1 MNYFSTALLIKVI
14 SAFIASIGF
23 SIILK
28 INRRHVFIGG
38 VCGMITYVIYYT
50 IVFFADS
57 FFAAALVSTAF
68 TTLFSEIL
76 ARVKKAPTLV
86 FILPGVIPT
95 VPGGDLYRAMRCLI
109 LSEFTGAF
117 ENLLITLEIGLGIA
131 GGIVAT
137 STLFGLCYDTFKKI
151 KSSSKIKKEG

>member
-1 MNYFSTALLIKVI
+1 MNYFSTALLVKVI

-28 INRRHVFIGG
+28 INRRHVLIGG

-50 IVFFADS
+50 VVFFAGS
-57 FFAAALVSTAF
+57 FFAAALVSTVF

-137 STLFGLCYDTFKKI
+137 STLFGLCYEI
-151 KSSSKIKKEG
+151 GRAHV

>member
-109 LSEFTGAF
+109 LSDFTGAF

-137 STLFGLCYDTFKKI
+137 STLFGVCYDTFKKI
-151 KSSSKIKKEG
+151 KLSPKNKSES